1 MLAEERRDALLELLK
16 REDVGQLSQLA
27 DTLGVSTSTVRRDLD
42 KLEALG
48 SVRRVRGGALYVE
61 PRDADPPWDS
71 RWREHAQEK
80 RTIGAAAAR
89 LVREGEMVFLDAGS
103 SCVYL
108 AEQLRG
114 TKGITVVTN
123 SLPVMW
129 ALSDDSGVNLVAI
142 GGEFNF
148 PEKYFYSL
156 RFEQE
161 LAQMHL
167 DKYFMGILSIDA
179 DAGLSESHMAEIAMK
194 RTLMQASRQR
204 IVLADGAKV
213 GQASNFRL
221 CPIADIDVLVTDAGA
236 DVDKLEQLEQAGVR
250 VIVAR

>member
-16 REDVGQLSQLA
+16 RDDVGQLSVLA

-42 KLEALG
+42 KLEELG
-48 SVRRVRGGALYVE
+48 SVRRIRGGALYVDV
-61 PRDADPPWDS
+61 RDTDPPWDS
-71 RWREHAQEK
+71 RWREHAQQK
-80 RTIGAAAAR
+80 RIIGAAAAG

-103 SCVYL
+103 SCVFL

-129 ALSDDSGVNLVAI
+129 ELSDDSGVNLVAI

-148 PEKYFYSL
+148 EEKYFYSL

-167 DKYFMGILSIDA
+167 DKFFMGILSIDA
-179 DAGLSESHMAEIAMK
+179 EHGLSESHLAEISVKQA
-194 RTLMQASRQR
+194 LMRASRQR

-213 GQASNFRL
+213 GRASNFRL
-221 CPIADIDVLVTDAGA
+221 CAISDIDVLVTDAGA

-250 VIVAR
+250 VVVAR